1 MNNILIMIPAY
12 NPPSSLV
19 AYAQDLLSAGI
30 KDILVVDDG
39 SRQEFASLF
48 AQIGHLPGCTILR
61 HAINLGK
68 GRALKN
74 AFNYCLNHTEYSG
87 MITVDCDGQHT
98 VEDVLRM
105 KAAMEADPTAF
116 FLGCR
121 DFDSESVP
129 FKSRYGNKITCAVF
143 RLLYGVRFRDTQT
156 GLRGFSRQAMID
168 FIQLSGERFEFETN
182 MLICCCQKKLP
193 VQELSIQT
201 VYINGNAETHFRP
214 VRDALRIY
222 SLIFKS
228 FFLYVLSSFSSFLI
242 DILLFTALSA
252 ILPLSGPPRIF
263 ASTLGARICSSAYN
277 FLINR
282 NVVFSASGTLKKAI
296 LRYYILCFG
305 QMLLSAGLVASLFVW
320 LRYDETV
327 IKIIVDSL
335 LFLIS
340 YRIQQTWVFRNT
352 TR

>member
-1 MNNILIMIPAY
+1 
-12 NPPSSLV
+12 
-19 AYAQDLLSAGI
+19 
-30 KDILVVDDG
+30 
-39 SRQEFASLF
+39 
-48 AQIGHLPGCTILR
+48 
-61 HAINLGK
+61 
-68 GRALKN
+68 
-74 AFNYCLNHTEYSG
+74 
-87 MITVDCDGQHT
+87 
-98 VEDVLRM
+98 
-105 KAAMEADPTAF
+105 
-116 FLGCR
+116 
-121 DFDSESVP
+121 
-129 FKSRYGNKITCAVF
+129 
-143 RLLYGVRFRDTQT
+143 
-156 GLRGFSRQAMID
+156 MID

-263 ASTLGARICSSAYN
+263 ASTLGARICSSFYN